1 MLHVL
6 CVRAFVGLILYIKNH
21 PCQPVMVLR
30 MVLSN
35 NLKTKNLIEF
45 HSPPP
50 PPKKFL
56 IKTFVRSFLSIQD
69 TMDEWSGNIHGFSP
83 QPLLG
88 QFGGVIEGKLR
99 FLVLVPTMAR
109 QSPGAKVDGRS

>member
-35 NLKTKNLIEF
+35 NLKTKNL
-45 HSPPP
+45 
-50 PPKKFL
+50 
-56 IKTFVRSFLSIQD
+56 VRSFLSIQD

-83 QPLLG
+83 QPLLR

>member
-35 NLKTKNLIEF
+35 NLKTKNL
-45 HSPPP
+45 
-50 PPKKFL
+50 
-56 IKTFVRSFLSIQD
+56 VRSFLSIQD

>member
-35 NLKTKNLIEF
+35 NLKTKNLVEF

-50 PPKKFL
+50 KKKF
-56 IKTFVRSFLSIQD
+56 FDQNFRQ
-69 TMDEWSGNIHGFSP
+69 
-83 QPLLG
+83 
-88 QFGGVIEGKLR
+88 KLY
-99 FLVLVPTMAR
+99 VNT
-109 QSPGAKVDGRS
+109 GYNG

>member
-1 MLHVL
+1 
-6 CVRAFVGLILYIKNH
+6 
-21 PCQPVMVLR
+21 MVLR

-35 NLKTKNLIEF
+35 NLKTKNLVEF

-50 PPKKFL
+50 KKNFL
-56 IKTFVRSFLSIQD
+56 IKTFVRSFMSIQD